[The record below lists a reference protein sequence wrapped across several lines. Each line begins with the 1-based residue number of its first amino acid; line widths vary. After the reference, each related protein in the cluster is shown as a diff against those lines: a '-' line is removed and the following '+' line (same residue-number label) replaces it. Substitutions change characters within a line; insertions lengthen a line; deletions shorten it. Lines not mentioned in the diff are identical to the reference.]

1 MLVSHFRSE
10 SQECIA
16 GFQTFLLPS
25 ADENLQCSVCWD
37 NFVLDESVRELNC
50 GHIFHTDCIV
60 PWLEQHATCPV
71 CRKPLTEDAKA
82 HQERQEQEEG
92 EDGGE
97 GGPLGM
103 VVGGAASSA
112 GVANIEIR
120 NSTMNDLSRSANGQ
134 VI

>member
-1 MLVSHFRSE
+1 M
-10 SQECIA
+10 
-16 GFQTFLLPS
+16 
-25 ADENLQCSVCWD
+25 
-37 NFVLDESVRELNC
+37 LDESVRELNC

-103 VVGGAASSA
+103 ALGGAASSA

-134 VI
+134 VIRSSAVTLSKNFGPLLAHPCYGDTYLMYVS

>member
-1 MLVSHFRSE
+1 M
-10 SQECIA
+10 
-16 GFQTFLLPS
+16 
-25 ADENLQCSVCWD
+25 
-37 NFVLDESVRELNC
+37 LDESVRELNC

-112 GVANIEIR
+112 GVVNIEIR

-134 VI
+134 VIRSRAVTLNKIFVPLLTHPCYGDT